1 MCLLFSGEGIP
12 ALASVFAVQEK
23 FEDKLSGGRGKNK
36 STMGIEEEKTE

>member
-23 FEDKLSGGRGKNK
+23 FEDKLSGGGEART
-36 STMGIEEEKTE
+36 SRQWE